1 MTVLARLM
9 KTLRLSVV
17 IVASALSL
25 ASANAMPDLG
35 RETGKFIRPD
45 EPTPEGVRNFQA
57 IEKKDSGSGLG
68 SLKPIWTPTH
78 GARLSMGVPLRPPG
92 AKLSMGVPL
101 RPPGAS
107 LAMGV
112 PLRPPGASLAMG
124 VPLRPPGVSLAMGV
138 PLRPPGA
145 SLAMGVPLRPPGAS
159 PRWGFLSD
167 HPERY

>member
-17 IVASALSL
+17 IVASVLSL
-25 ASANAMPDLG
+25 ATANAMPNLG
-35 RETGKFIRPD
+35 RETGKFTRPD
-45 EPTPEGVRNFQA
+45 QPTPKGVRNFQA

-68 SLKPIWTPTH
+68 FLKPIWSPTP
-78 GARLSMGVPLRPPG
+78 GASLTMGVPLRPPG
-92 AKLSMGVPL
+92 V
-101 RPPGAS
+101 S

-112 PLRPPGASLAMG
+112 PLRPPGVSLAMG

-145 SLAMGVPLRPPGAS
+145 SLAMGVPLRPPGEVQ
-159 PRWGFLSD
+159 L
-167 HPERY
+167 

>member
-25 ASANAMPDLG
+25 ATANAMPDLG

-57 IEKKDSGSGLG
+57 IEKKDSGSGFG

-92 AKLSMGVPL
+92 VKLSMGVPL
-101 RPPGAS
+101 RPPGVKLS
-107 LAMGV
+107 MGV
-112 PLRPPGASLAMG
+112 PLRPPGE
-124 VPLRPPGVSLAMGV
+124 VQI
-138 PLRPPGA
+138 
-145 SLAMGVPLRPPGAS
+145 
-159 PRWGFLSD
+159 
-167 HPERY
+167 